1 MGRVYQSRPVG
12 GKRGTG
18 GKWSLGSGMRRPPR
32 PTQHHLLPPPTDVAQ
47 EPANLTPGA
56 LQAGGLSHQAQS
68 RPDQDHQGHGRQ
80 LSPENTRDAAAA
92 GHLWGEA
99 PPWPCSPPLP
109 SAPRSRPPCRPR
121 ERFGALSWSPGR
133 LHSCCFHLE
142 DISLTHLAPP
152 TRALESDLDGGLILT
167 SVLIS

>member
-1 MGRVYQSRPVG
+1 MKPWMSDQPG
-12 GKRGTG
+12 
-18 GKWSLGSGMRRPPR
+18 
-32 PTQHHLLPPPTDVAQ
+32 VAQ
-47 EPANLTPGA
+47 EPASRTPGA

-68 RPDQDHQGHGRQ
+68 RPDHDHQGHGRQ

-99 PPWPCSPPLP
+99 PPWPCSPASAICASVQPTMLLP
-109 SAPRSRPPCRPR
+109 

-142 DISLTHLAPP
+142 DTSLTHLAPP
-152 TRALESDLDGGLILT
+152 TRASESDLDWGAHPNVST
-167 SVLIS
+167 Y